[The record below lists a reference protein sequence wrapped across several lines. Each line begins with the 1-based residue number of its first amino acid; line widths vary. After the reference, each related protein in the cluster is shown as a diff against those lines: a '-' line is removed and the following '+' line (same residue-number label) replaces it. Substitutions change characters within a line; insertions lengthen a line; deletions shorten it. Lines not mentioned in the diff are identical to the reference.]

1 MVIGN
6 NLFRYFIT
14 LLNSKVYELNIF
26 KLKLLWFMGRFL
38 ENNCF
43 IYIKEKFFV
52 INIYLGNK

>member
-6 NLFRYFIT
+6 NLLRYPT
-14 LLNSKVYELNIF
+14 SLNSKAYELNIP
-26 KLKLLWFMGRFL
+26 KLKSPWPMGRLL

-43 IYIKEKFFV
+43 IHIKEKFFV